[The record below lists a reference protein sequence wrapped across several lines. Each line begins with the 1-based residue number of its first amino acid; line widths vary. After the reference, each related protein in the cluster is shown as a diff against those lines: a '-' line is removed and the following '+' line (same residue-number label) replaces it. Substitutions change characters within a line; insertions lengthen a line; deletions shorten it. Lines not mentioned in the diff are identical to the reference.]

1 MDSSNINYRA
11 SRKLIIINM
20 GNRFAP
26 KTGPKA
32 YYYNDSST
40 DNFIGKGGFSN
51 VFRAIRYYDQQTFA
65 IKVA

>member
-1 MDSSNINYRA
+1 
-11 SRKLIIINM
+11 M